1 MSSAKRTPRYVE
13 RIQPPHIQIVGPSTE
28 AREAQVIPIRRITP
42 AYTPVIE
49 QPAVSVPPRTRTSR
63 VPVALRPW
71 RVLLVPATPGAATRT
86 FSVARWQ
93 ARAVLGALLVMLLL
107 SGLAIGALVTA
118 VQSPDLFATSADA
131 AILRDQLLDMED
143 SLSAAREDLAVSEG
157 ARDSIVAMLS
167 SAPTAKPPVVPEKP
181 FARIAARKRSTAG
194 TRTTPRV
201 HPEDLIASAP
211 PSLEGLPVI
220 GRLASGF
227 SRSRRHPILHIRRP
241 HLGVDIAAPRGTRV
255 SAPADGRVTYVGR
268 RFGYGLVVEVTHTS
282 YVTTRYAHLKRILVE
297 EGQQV
302 TRGMQLATVGSSGIS
317 TGPHLHYEVLVNGR
331 QVDPLRFR
339 LPQAS
344 DASAPTSATPV
355 GAASPQDAG
364 AATPNEPTPDAQ
376 HDAPD
381 TPDTG
386 PAAPTAPAP
395 R

>member
-42 AYTPVIE
+42 AYTPVFD
-49 QPAVSVPPRTRTSR
+49 QPPAPTRKRASR
-63 VPVALRPW
+63 LPVALRPW
-71 RVLLVPATPGAATRT
+71 RVLVIPATPGAATRT
-86 FSVARWQ
+86 LSVARWQ
-93 ARAVLGALLVMLLL
+93 ARAVIGTLLVMVLL

-118 VQSPDLFATSADA
+118 IQSPDLFATSADA
-131 AILRDQLLDMED
+131 ATLRDQLLDMED

-167 SAPTAKPPVVPEKP
+167 AAPTAKPPVVPEKP
-181 FARIAARKRSTAG
+181 FARLAARKHLPS

-201 HPEDLIASAP
+201 YPEDLIASAP

-227 SRSRRHPILHIRRP
+227 SRSRRHPILRIRRP

-268 RFGYGLVVEVTHTS
+268 RFGYGLVIEITHTS
-282 YVTTRYAHLKRILVE
+282 YVMTRYAHLKKTMVE
-297 EGQQV
+297 EGEQV
-302 TRGMQLATVGSSGIS
+302 TRGKQIGTVGSSGLS

-339 LPQAS
+339 LPQTG
-344 DASAPTSATPV
+344 DASTPTSATPV
-355 GAASPQDAG
+355 TAAPATAAPQDAG
-364 AATPNEPTPDAQ
+364 P
-376 HDAPD
+376 
-381 TPDTG
+381 
-386 PAAPTAPAP
+386 PAAEPVAGSHDTEPVTPPAASP

>member
-42 AYTPVIE
+42 AYTPVFD
-49 QPAVSVPPRTRTSR
+49 QPPAPTPAKKRAYR

-71 RVLLVPATPGAATRT
+71 RVLVVPATPGAATRT

-93 ARAVLGALLVMLLL
+93 ARAVIGVLSIMLLL
-107 SGLAIGALVTA
+107 SGLAVGALVTA
-118 VQSPDLFATSADA
+118 IQSPDLFATSADA
-131 AILRDQLLDMED
+131 ATLRDQLLDVED
-143 SLSAAREDLAVSEG
+143 SLSAAREDLAASEG

-181 FARIAARKRSTAG
+181 FARLAARKRPTSA
-194 TRTTPRV
+194 RTTPRV
-201 HPEDLIASAP
+201 YPEDLIASAP
-211 PSLEGLPVI
+211 PSLDNLPVV

-255 SAPADGRVTYVGR
+255 TAPADGRVTFVGR
-268 RFGYGLVVEVTHTS
+268 RFGYGLVVEVTHTN
-282 YVTTRYAHLKRILVE
+282 YVMTRYAHLKTITVE
-297 EGQQV
+297 EGEHV
-302 TRGMQLATVGSSGIS
+302 TRGKQIATVGSSGIS

-344 DASAPTSATPV
+344 DASAPTSAAPAT
-355 GAASPQDAG
+355 AAPQDAG
-364 AATPNEPTPDAQ
+364 PATEPTPDA
-376 HDAPD
+376 HDVEPV
-381 TPDTG
+381 T
-386 PAAPTAPAP
+386 AAPATP